1 MSCII
6 CQQNKHTVKSCIQ
19 CSAHVHAKCW
29 SDYLTSKGDKY
40 TEIIAT
46 DENTF
51 ISVYTTLSYVS
62 CPQCRVSTPTEIC
75 VRKTRQSTVEDRKY
89 AFLLFLNDNV
99 HKFATMDD
107 NGVELEKIYKVI
119 KQNKNLKNIDD
130 MKSVFD
136 VIKIN
141 LRYLYDTY
149 KWDKTKMYY
158 FEIFGTHIMV

>member
-1 MSCII
+1 
-6 CQQNKHTVKSCIQ
+6 
-19 CSAHVHAKCW
+19 
-29 SDYLTSKGDKY
+29 
-40 TEIIAT
+40 
-46 DENTF
+46 
-51 ISVYTTLSYVS
+51 
-62 CPQCRVSTPTEIC
+62 
-75 VRKTRQSTVEDRKY
+75 
-89 AFLLFLNDNV
+89 
-99 HKFATMDD
+99 MDD